1 MPRKRFSPY
10 NKPLAPVKPQ
20 EYIPSSEPLFSIS
33 LEPLLLL
40 ALTDEIREIL
50 ASADSI
56 HIADVDVVLR
66 GYDRFHTAKFQI
78 IRRPSKSKLRTA
90 IRNLPRRIFSVQGK
104 LAWWKAEKA
113 KYDAKEAKKKE
124 AAERR
129 QLERLQKSGMGQN
142 HDRDYPSIRPAHHQ
156 LQVDRIEGTIG
167 YGFEL
172 DGN

>member
-1 MPRKRFSPY
+1 MPRKRFTPY

-33 LEPLLLL
+33 LEPYSSL

-56 HIADVDVVLR
+56 HIADVDVVYEDTIDSIQLSFR
-66 GYDRFHTAKFQI
+66 
-78 IRRPSKSKLRTA
+78 S
-90 IRNLPRRIFSVQGK
+90 SVDHPNPNYEQQLEIYLEKYSAYKEK

-129 QLERLQKSGMGQN
+129 QLERLQKK
-142 HDRDYPSIRPAHHQ
+142 Y
-156 LQVDRIEGTIG
+156 GTKP
-167 YGFEL
+167 
-172 DGN
+172 

>member
-20 EYIPSSEPLFSIS
+20 KCISRSEPVFSIS
-33 LEPLLLL
+33 MEPYSSL

-56 HIADVDVVLR
+56 HIADVDVVYEDTIDSIQLSFR
-66 GYDRFHTAKFQI
+66 SSIDYPNPNYEQQLEIYLEEYSAYRE
-78 IRRPSKSKLRTA
+78 
-90 IRNLPRRIFSVQGK
+90 K

-129 QLERLQKSGMGQN
+129 QLERLQKK
-142 HDRDYPSIRPAHHQ
+142 Y
-156 LQVDRIEGTIG
+156 GT
-167 YGFEL
+167 EP
-172 DGN
+172 

>member
-1 MPRKRFSPY
+1 VPRKRFSPY

-20 EYIPSSEPLFSIS
+20 EYISSSEPLFSIS
-33 LEPLLLL
+33 LEPYSSL

-56 HIADVDVVLR
+56 HIADVDV
-66 GYDRFHTAKFQI
+66 GYDDTIDSIQLSFR
-78 IRRPSKSKLRTA
+78 S
-90 IRNLPRRIFSVQGK
+90 SVDHPNPNYEQQLEIYLEKYSAYKEK

-129 QLERLQKSGMGQN
+129 QLERLQKK
-142 HDRDYPSIRPAHHQ
+142 Y
-156 LQVDRIEGTIG
+156 GT
-167 YGFEL
+167 EP
-172 DGN
+172 